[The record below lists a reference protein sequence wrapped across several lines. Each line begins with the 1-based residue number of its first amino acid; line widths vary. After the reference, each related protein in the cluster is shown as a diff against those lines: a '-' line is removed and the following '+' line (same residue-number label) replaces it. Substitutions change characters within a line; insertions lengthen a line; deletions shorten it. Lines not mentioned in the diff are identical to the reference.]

1 MIMNDFQEQIE
12 KNMQDIRTVYPK
24 QLTLAPKELANL
36 RGISIQTLARE
47 RNQGIGPAYL
57 QKRTTI
63 EYPIREVAK
72 WLAETIK
79 TS

>member
-1 MIMNDFQEQIE
+1 MNNFQEEIE
-12 KNMQDIRTVYPK
+12 KNMQDICTVYPK

-47 RNQGIGPAYL
+47 RTQGIGPAYL